1 MKKLL
6 FVLIIVAFVGGI
18 TYLIIKSTKT
28 PATAPA
34 GGRGGQ
40 GGGQASDCSGD
51 WLCTSMSLLGGVSGA
66 FGNIVG
72 GLGNMGGDGS
82 GND

>member
-40 GGGQASDCSGD
+40 GGGQQSGGGGQASDCSKD
-51 WLCTSMSLLGGVSGA
+51 WLCTSMSILGGVSGA

-72 GLGNMGGDGS
+72 IR
-82 GND
+82 